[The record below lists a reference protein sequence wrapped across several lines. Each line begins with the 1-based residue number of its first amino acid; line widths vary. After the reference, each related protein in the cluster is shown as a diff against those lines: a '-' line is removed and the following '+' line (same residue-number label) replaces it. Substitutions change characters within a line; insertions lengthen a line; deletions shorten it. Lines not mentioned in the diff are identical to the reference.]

1 MSKMQKKAMITIVE
15 TWPFKGLAWSR
26 QGTDGE
32 SLLFWENEIDTTAQG
47 REQWPLSW
55 AEGGYL

>member
-1 MSKMQKKAMITIVE
+1 MSKMQKKSMKTIVE

-47 REQWPLSW
+47 RE
-55 AEGGYL
+55 

>member
-1 MSKMQKKAMITIVE
+1 MSKTQKKAMKTIVE

-32 SLLFWENEIDTTAQG
+32 SLLFWENEIDTNAKDG
-47 REQWPLSW
+47 SSGP
-55 AEGGYL
+55 